1 MRRRL
6 TWLVLVIAA
15 AVTGPVLAGD
25 QPPPAKTVKRAGG
38 QKVDLKQLAQVLETG
53 TEAEILAALADVTA
67 RGADGAPAVP
77 LINGL
82 LLRGSSSKVVV
93 VALEA
98 VGAFGVE
105 SSSEAAA
112 PYIQHRRPDI
122 RQAAAAALVRTRGP
136 VAVRTLRRALRS
148 PDPVVRE
155 SAATGLGALGAGESV
170 DELFAALGQET
181 PGASRSIA
189 TLCNPEQCDR
199 LMDQV
204 GKLKFELLEPSF
216 VPLILRPSGL
226 PDVNKLKYIDRLRRM
241 ATRNSGAVLQ
251 TALAQLPAD
260 GSPKLRE
267 ALQTALKGRP
277 VVGGNN

>member
-6 TWLVLVIAA
+6 TWLVLVVAA
-15 AVTGPVLAGD
+15 TVAGPALSD
-25 QPPPAKTVKRAGG
+25 QKPPPAKTVKKGVG
-38 QKVDLKQLAQVLETG
+38 KVDLKQLAQVLETG
-53 TEAEILAALADVTA
+53 TEAEILAALADVTSK
-67 RGADGAPAVP
+67 GADGAPAVP

-82 LLRGSSSKVVV
+82 LLRGSSTKVVV

-98 VGAFGVE
+98 VGGFGVE
-105 SSSEAAA
+105 SSSEAVA
-112 PYIQHRRPDI
+112 PYVQHRRPDI

-155 SAATGLGALGAGESV
+155 SAATGLGALGASEAV
-170 DELFAALGQET
+170 EELFAALAQDT

-199 LMDQV
+199 LMDQL
-204 GKLKFELLEPSF
+204 GKQKFELLEPSF